1 MALKITDNSISVAA
15 INATGT
21 QIAFSP
27 NNHRV
32 FIATC
37 DPTKDC
43 ATWTI
48 THALDSA
55 HSQPISGIAWH
66 GETNK
71 ILTCAHDR
79 TAFVWDLDEAA
90 SPKRWV
96 PTVVMLDAVMTKGCT
111 DCAFS
116 PTGERIIIASAHAAV
131 AVGKYSKSLLWY
143 TCKFC
148 TPHAASVT
156 TLAPHPTDDKVLVSG
171 STDSTVRF
179 TCIDT
184 GKPKAGEPAFGQELQ
199 RFNVGA
205 WVLSVAFVP
214 SGTTVVAALHSS
226 QIVFFS
232 GATVGEW
239 AKTFTLSTSGLPFRR
254 LAALSDTA
262 IVAAGFD
269 FYPAK
274 IEQKSGAAWKI
285 TTEGKLPKAAAA
297 ELSETEKARLRF
309 QNEATLGQKDAVELP
324 KTRHS
329 NTISAVIGLPAS
341 SKPYA
346 FMTCSVDG
354 RVECWKDSDLIAA
367 V

>member
-1 MALKITDNSISVAA
+1 MAIKITDSSISVAA

-37 DPTKDC
+37 DPSKDC
-43 ATWTI
+43 GGWTI
-48 THALDSA
+48 THALEAA

-79 TAFVWDLDEAA
+79 TAFVWDFDAG
-90 SPKRWV
+90 SKRWI

-116 PTGERIIIASAHAAV
+116 PSGERIIIASAHEAV

-184 GKPKAGEPAFGQELQ
+184 GKPKTGEPIFGQELQ

-205 WVLSVAFVP
+205 WVHSVVFLP
-214 SGTTVVAALHSS
+214 SGNSVVAALHSS

-232 GATVGEW
+232 GEAVGSW
-239 AKTFTLSTSGLPFRR
+239 AKTFTLSTNGLPFRR
-254 LAALSDTA
+254 LAALNDTA
-262 IVAAGFD
+262 VVAAGFD

-274 IEQKSGAAWKI
+274 IEQKAANSWKI
-285 TTEGKLPKAAAA
+285 VSEGKQPKAAAV

-329 NTISAVIGLPAS
+329 NTISAVISLPAS

-346 FMTCSVDG
+346 FMTCAVDG
-354 RVECWKDSDLIAA
+354 RVECWKDADLIAPQ
-367 V
+367 